1 MLAKSTYYSARNSL
15 AELTAQYVDLL
26 PEDEDFRLKA
36 RS

>member
-1 MLAKSTYYSARNSL
+1 MTSEAWYYSARNSL